1 MRKIILLLLGAA
13 LLGAAIMLAYN
24 MLFPPRPPV
33 SVSDPTEWRGGEP
46 PQDVPVDM
54 AEPDDLD
61 PPPLADGDVVI
72 RPPKP
77 AGERGAPAD
86 PSDPAIAP
94 APVSEDDAAYA
105 AKLCRGDLSDS
116 SRSSL
121 FGHRPSQQVGGGSL
135 TGVPRG
141 FGSGGCQQI
150 HSSMAGA
157 LRRMLDAAKDAG
169 LEGEITGV
177 SCYRSVERQRQIFC
191 NPARIASRGYAGQAF
206 SVAPPG
212 FSEHSTGFAIDF
224 GSRSN
229 PGCNLQECFA
239 TTRAGVWLL
248 ANAGTYGFQLS
259 FPRGNSQ
266 GVTYEPWHYRWN
278 GGG

>member
-1 MRKIILLLLGAA
+1 MRKILLLLLGAA
-13 LLGAAIMLAYN
+13 LFGAAAMLAYK
-24 MLFPPRPPV
+24 MLFPPRAPV
-33 SVSDPTEWRGGEP
+33 SVSDPTQWSGGEP
-46 PQDVPVDM
+46 LVALPEDKDAP
-54 AEPDDLD
+54 ADL
-61 PPPLADGDVVI
+61 PLADGDTVI

-77 AGERGAPAD
+77 PGAPTTEGEVGPAAAD
-86 PSDPAIAP
+86 
-94 APVSEDDAAYA
+94 EDETAYA
-105 AKLCRGDLSDS
+105 GKICRGDPAGE
-116 SRSSL
+116 RSSL
-121 FGHRPSQQVGGGSL
+121 FGHRPSTQVGGGSL

-157 LRRMLDAAKDAG
+157 LRRMLDAAKADG
-169 LEGEITGV
+169 LDDEITGV

-239 TTRAGVWLL
+239 TTRAGTWL
-248 ANAGTYGFQLS
+248 AQNAGTYGFQLS
-259 FPRGNSQ
+259 FPRGNGQ
-266 GVTYEPWHYRWN
+266 GVTYEPWHFRWS

>member
-1 MRKIILLLLGAA
+1 MRKIILVLLGAA
-13 LLGAAIMLAYN
+13 LLGAAVTLAIN
-24 MLFPPRPPV
+24 MLFAPRAPSSISDSAKPLGEELAVLPPET
-33 SVSDPTEWRGGEP
+33 D
-46 PQDVPVDM
+46 DPVD
-54 AEPDDLD
+54 L
-61 PPPLADGDVVI
+61 PLANGDTVI

-77 AGERGAPAD
+77 SGAPAAD
-86 PSDPAIAP
+86 PGIPAQAASD
-94 APVSEDDAAYA
+94 DDTAFAQ
-105 AKLCRGDLSDS
+105 KVCRGDAAGD
-116 SRSSL
+116 RSSL
-121 FGHRPSQQVGGGSL
+121 FGHRPSTQVGGGSL

-157 LRRMLDAAKDAG
+157 LRRMLDAAKVDG
-169 LEGEITGV
+169 LDDEITGV

-191 NPARIASRGYAGQAF
+191 NPARISSRGYAGQAF

-239 TTRAGVWLL
+239 GTRAGEWLS
-248 ANAGTYGFQLS
+248 ANASRFGFRLS
-259 FPRGNSQ
+259 FPAGNAQ
-266 GVTYEPWHYRWN
+266 GVTYEPWHYRWSV
-278 GGG
+278 GG